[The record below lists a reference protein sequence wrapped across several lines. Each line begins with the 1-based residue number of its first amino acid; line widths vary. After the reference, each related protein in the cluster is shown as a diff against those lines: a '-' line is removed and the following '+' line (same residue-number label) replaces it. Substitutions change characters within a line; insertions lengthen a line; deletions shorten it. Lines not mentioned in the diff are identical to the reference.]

1 MSNPP
6 QGLYTSRELLEGFSA
21 TDDLGFTKTHD
32 FSVYRSFVMNGGAVP
47 STLTVRRDQAEHDA
61 SIGDGLRRFLKAQ
74 RKPLVGVMGGHGVA
88 RGSDEYADIARLTR
102 HLSGRY
108 LIVTGGGPGVMEAA
122 HLGVAFSTSSEQQFQ
137 NALDRLGRNPTFP
150 GLDGV
155 LNDNGEIIDSDA
167 MRANLKGARDWLQAA
182 IEARAMAP
190 EDIPVS
196 LAIPTWLY
204 GAEPTMPFATH
215 YGKYFQNS
223 IREEALIS
231 NSRAG
236 IIYGQ
241 GGGGTLREVF
251 QDVELN
257 YYVKLPKDFTP
268 MIFFSRSGFWEREA
282 EIENQQVKKG
292 GIKLD
297 VVVPNILRA
306 ARYGIDKDDKK
317 VKACLDKLRFTCDY
331 VAIDQILSNHAE
343 DARRNLAYAINAEPL
358 KVTTSRINRY

>member
-6 QGLYTSRELLEGFSA
+6 QGLYTARELLEGFSP
-21 TDDLGFTKTHD
+21 TDDLGFTLTHD
-32 FSVYRSFVMNGGAVP
+32 FAVFRSFVMNGGAVP
-47 STLTVRRDQAEHDA
+47 STLTVRRDQSEHDA

-74 RKPLVGVMGGHGVA
+74 KKPLVGIMGGHSVA
-88 RGSDEYADIARLTR
+88 RGSEAYVDIAKLAS
-102 HLSGRY
+102 HLSERY

-122 HLGVAFSTSSEQQFQ
+122 HVGVAFSTSPAQTLKD
-137 NALDRLGRNPTFP
+137 ALDRLALNPVFP

-155 LNDNGEIIDSDA
+155 LTDNGDIADGMHDA
-167 MRANLKGARDWLQAA
+167 LKQARDWLQAA
-182 IEARAMAP
+182 LEARAMAP
-190 EDIPVS
+190 EYVPVS
-196 LAIPTWLY
+196 LAIPSWLY

-257 YYVKLPKDFTP
+257 YYAKQPKDFTP
-268 MIFFSRSGFWEREA
+268 MIFFSRAGYWEREA
-282 EIENQQVKKG
+282 VIANQQVTRS

-297 VVVPNILRA
+297 VVVPNILKA
-306 ARYGIDKDDKK
+306 ARYGIDKDDAK
-317 VKACLDKLRFTCDY
+317 VQSCLDKICFTFDP
-331 VAIDQILSNHAE
+331 AEIDRILSNHA
-343 DARRNLAYAINAEPL
+343 DNARKNLIYALNAEPL
-358 KVTTSRINRY
+358 KVTTSRINRA

>member
-6 QGLYTSRELLEGFSA
+6 QGLYTARELLEGFSP
-21 TDDLGFTKTHD
+21 TDDLGFTLTHD
-32 FSVYRSFVMNGGAVP
+32 FAVFRSFVMNGGAVP

-74 RKPLVGVMGGHGVA
+74 KKPLVGIMGGHSVA
-88 RGSDEYADIARLTR
+88 RGSEAYVDIAKLAS
-102 HLSGRY
+102 HLSERY

-122 HLGVAFSTSSEQQFQ
+122 HVGVAFSTSPAQTLKD
-137 NALDRLGRNPTFP
+137 ALDRLALNPVFP

-155 LNDNGEIIDSDA
+155 LTDNGDIADGMHDA
-167 MRANLKGARDWLQAA
+167 LKLARDWLQAA
-182 IEARAMAP
+182 LEARAMAP
-190 EDIPVS
+190 EDVPVS

-241 GGGGTLREVF
+241 GGGGRPEALSRMKRVWMRRRPDRSIRCHELRYA
-251 QDVELN
+251 QPWPTIRLS
-257 YYVKLPKDFTP
+257 LAP
-268 MIFFSRSGFWEREA
+268 METTIGAGFR
-282 EIENQQVKKG
+282 
-292 GIKLD
+292 L
-297 VVVPNILRA
+297 
-306 ARYGIDKDDKK
+306 
-317 VKACLDKLRFTCDY
+317 
-331 VAIDQILSNHAE
+331 
-343 DARRNLAYAINAEPL
+343 ARRNAPSPCSVSE
-358 KVTTSRINRY
+358 TR

>member
-6 QGLYTSRELLEGFSA
+6 QGLYTARELLEGFSA

-32 FSVYRSFVMNGGAVP
+32 FSVFRSFVMNGGAVP
-47 STLTVRRDQAEHDA
+47 STLMIRRDQAEHDA

-88 RGSDEYADIARLTR
+88 RDSEAYADIARLTH
-102 HLSGRY
+102 HLSNKY

-122 HLGVAFSTSSEQQFQ
+122 HLGVAFSTSSEQKLRD
-137 NALDRLGRNPTFP
+137 ALDRLARNPTFP

-155 LNDNGEIIDSDA
+155 LNDNGEIVDSDA
-167 MRANLKGARDWLQAA
+167 MRKNLIGARDWLQAA
-182 IEARAMAP
+182 REARAMAP
-190 EDIPVS
+190 EDVPAS

-257 YYVKLPKDFTP
+257 FYAKAPKDFTP

-282 EIENQQVKKG
+282 EIENQQVKKN

-297 VVVPNILRA
+297 VVVLSILKA
-306 ARYGIDKDDKK
+306 ARYGIDKDDQK
-317 VKACLDKLRFTCDY
+317 VKACLDKICFTHDHP
-331 VAIDQILSNHAE
+331 VIDRILSTHA
-343 DARRNLAYAINAEPL
+343 DNARKNLVFALNAEPL
-358 KVTTSRINRY
+358 KVTTSRINRV